1 MADDHEI
8 TVVLNPYRDY
18 TFSDLEKFVGEI
30 LQNSDYIEIG
40 RTKLRALTRKPT
52 TINIPRV
59 KNILPLSH
67 RTLTIKQSKDDEFNI
82 EVGIN
87 NTEKPIFP
95 NSITRKWKTTE
106 QETID
111 FLNLLRLSQMMFAAH
126 FYRGPEEDG
135 KFVITADLRNS
146 LEIIESYV
154 DGGSNQD
161 ELSRQY
167 GILSN
172 YVDDRLNK
180 LNERLKGEIDEEL
193 NAKRE
198 LSDTFFDKYIRVPK
212 SDDITPRMYNLA
224 SVRDDIIDYYRDVM
238 RNAIVSLFQLNTP
251 THESTELKVKV
262 VEINTTLS
270 ETQQPYSQ
278 VVETA
283 RQILPAIPED
293 EEEARGLVT
302 KIIDKCEKD
311 LSLKILLE
319 SPPLKL
325 YGEIEDIMA
334 KYNLEHVM
342 KQQLMQFIPEVVKRH
357 DGDIKKL
364 FQDSSS
370 HRIKLASVR
379 TSLQELYDSIEA
391 LRSGRDAK
399 TDYGDLNKQ
408 WLKQQNNLSKCNTHD
423 NLEKVMKTLTDVEV
437 GLRDLKRE
445 VRNKSS
451 NIHVD
456 GSVLWLGLGQ
466 AGSQI
471 LRECLMYCLDNLNDA
486 RCAAL
491 LEGLGIKDQ
500 KRFAKNLLDRK
511 HNDPQI
517 RTQAESELRSI
528 CDQNLHIMA
537 MNLGGEIDDLV
548 EEGQPGYFLWGDSII
563 ESEYSSI
570 RRKRMNTIKLDQE
583 QDGAGG
589 KTGLGRAYGFAREAE
604 IKEALSQVGRKGG
617 RNPDHIIVTHS
628 FAGGSGSG
636 MVLPVLQMLRS
647 QFDSDAMIWVI
658 SVGKGASE
666 AKISADFNTPFIISD
681 ILQAHYDGIHSPMEP
696 FTLADWSYNKA
707 MLQQLHGEMV
717 SDLQQLNPILEQDEN
732 RTFTEN
738 FVSINQGKLYNS
750 TMRSKDNFASLARAR
765 IYDESKKINETDNS
779 VSDLLDMLPITEGE
793 TDEFNAWC
801 DKFDDVGRRP
811 AIIFWNKWIECM
823 SDPIGS
829 HISAKEK
836 GKQVTGL
843 SGDDNNS
850 STPNITVAHIDLM
863 FEHIKQQNPDLEE
876 KTNERKNLIPLTDEL
891 RLLMQTLRKPLENK
905 SPDEKKAT
913 FDKIRKIF
921 DAYSMHLESY
931 NKIRRDLTKRVQ
943 ALSKSSNDNGI
954 KNIIISNAHLERGV
968 KSSGIPVEEATY
980 TVYNAVVFDLI
991 MNIIGS
997 QLPSDDYISGK
1008 MEYFDRQDLTN
1019 HTKPPMVVG
1028 LMELSDTNSLGETFH
1043 PESSLMTSKE
1053 IIDAFADT
1061 LQAKMVYND
1070 KLNPFFAKSF
1080 EIAGGPTYLLNSLFG
1095 VRLSYILQ
1103 HNPYTLMNQT
1113 EPEKLV
1119 EFTKDI
1125 EEKWNDENIV
1135 LFNQKYSTRYNLR
1148 AQGFNELHMV
1158 NMLRWITTIEKNTL
1172 NQILCGPEIDG
1183 LDEYRLNEVPTL
1195 SLRKLRTSHEISN
1208 YAMESGKVDLDVLQ
1222 EELPKLGIWTEEV
1235 LAAMSPSYLHSYLIS
1250 RYLSKAVESLEQLD
1264 ESKDSEVVRR
1274 IVTSLAEN
1282 FQPSSVITGANENT
1296 KQIVKVLR
1304 TLSNKQQKIYQ
1315 KIESHLSKH
1324 GLSLQ
1329 EIDAPTGSDYDKIL
1343 VLRLQPKIHRYLS
1356 VVRDSTSGPN
1366 SKILPSQSLA
1376 GSIARY
1382 MSPDSN
1388 SEVIGTYSA
1397 PKFGK
1402 SVNKLNNLRYLGLL
1416 PGEKSLDFAP
1426 LLRILLLNT
1435 TPTISDINNS
1445 LSHVAKSNSVDLNEF
1460 SEFGESMIQIK
1471 YNPSDLELY
1480 DEPNSIVRQAQI
1492 LRQRMVASKE
1502 FIENYGKTYD
1512 NASLAVDFLLSL
1524 IKEIEELTV
1533 DNEEELFYMLQKMQN
1548 LVKETN
1554 DSAAQSQT
1562 EDKYTP
1568 DDTVQA
1574 ETESH
1579 DVENNEQ
1586 SATQYSAEI
1595 LLQIRRLIFDLATV
1609 FNEALTQSKYMS
1621 KNYSTERVHF
1631 QMSGFSD
1638 RIIGVPSGMLIQV
1651 HTNSSSRGDID
1662 EYRSSLRGSI
1672 NSSIGTIKDTKE
1684 FFTKSNFGPAASVTT
1699 TLQQAP
1705 VNEAASHF
1713 RSVMQHLSG
1722 NDPDSYLEK
1731 TKLHPYV
1738 FLYNVL
1744 WLSANIHKWTYN
1756 DNIGFAKKFIIPQ
1769 AVIENH
1775 YQNPLDIKGATDVL
1789 VTDAVFQGSVEVP
1802 QCDIRDY
1809 ENSKNEQEDYR
1820 SLFHL
1825 VSLMAYRHKLAIGKD
1840 DKFDEEFEQQINE
1853 LSDDIRLTKKADS
1866 IPLET
1871 LRNDESNSLDTGGI
1885 LDDIEDLLRLIE
1897 DDDEHNDEEDTLLS
1911 RARAWMIAYKNWK
1924 DFCNN

>member
-1 MADDHEI
+1 MAEDHEI
-8 TVVLNPYRDY
+8 TVVLNPYKDHE
-18 TFSDLEKFVGEI
+18 FSDLEEFVNVT
-30 LQNSDYIEIG
+30 LKDSDYIEIG

-59 KNILPLSH
+59 KNILVLSH
-67 RTLTIKQSKDDEFNI
+67 RIVTIKQSKDDEFTV

-87 NTEKPIFP
+87 NTEKPIYP
-95 NSITRKWKTTE
+95 NSNTRKWKTTE

-126 FYRGPEEDG
+126 FYRAPEEDG

-146 LEIIESYV
+146 LEILESYV
-154 DGGSNQD
+154 DGGSNHD
-161 ELSRQY
+161 ELSGQY
-167 GILSN
+167 DTLSS

-180 LNERLKGEIDEEL
+180 LKERLNGEIDEEL
-193 NAKRE
+193 NANLE
-198 LSDTFFDKYIRVPK
+198 LSDTFFDKYIMVPQP
-212 SDDITPRMYNLA
+212 DDITPRMYNLS

-238 RNAIVSLFQLNTP
+238 RNAIMSLFQLNTP
-251 THESTELKVKV
+251 ENESTELKVNV
-262 VEINTTLS
+262 VDINTTLS
-270 ETQQPYSQ
+270 DNKQPYSQ
-278 VVETA
+278 VMTLAE
-283 RQILPAIPED
+283 QILPAIPDD
-293 EEEARGLVT
+293 EEKARGVVSE
-302 KIIDKCEKD
+302 IINKCEGD
-311 LSLKILLE
+311 ISLKILLVD
-319 SPPLKL
+319 PPTKL
-325 YGEIEDIMA
+325 SDELEEVMEE
-334 KYNLEHVM
+334 YNLEHVM
-342 KQQLMQFIPEVVKRH
+342 EQQLKQFIPGVLEKQ
-357 DGDIKKL
+357 GKDIKKL

-370 HRIKLASVR
+370 QRIKLASIK

-391 LRSGRDAK
+391 LRSGKDAK
-399 TDYGDLNKQ
+399 TDYNDLNND
-408 WLKQQNNLSKCNTHD
+408 WVKQQTELSKCATHK
-423 NLEKVMKTLTDVEV
+423 NLQQVMTTLNSVEV
-437 GLRDLKRE
+437 KLRDLKRK

-471 LRECLMYCLDNLNDA
+471 LRECLLYCLDNLNDA
-486 RCAAL
+486 RCSAL

-511 HNDPQI
+511 HNDSQI
-517 RTQAESELRSI
+517 RTQAENELRTI

-537 MNLGGEIDDLV
+537 MNLGGEIDELV

-570 RRKRMNTIKLDQE
+570 RRKRVNTIKLDQE

-658 SVGKGASE
+658 SVGEGASE
-666 AKISADFNTPFIISD
+666 ARISADFNTPFIISD

-750 TMRSKDNFASLARAR
+750 SMRSRDNFASLARAKL
-765 IYDESKKINETDNS
+765 YDDSKKIDEQDIT
-779 VSDLLDMLPITEGE
+779 VSNLLAILPATEGE
-793 TDEFNAWC
+793 TDAFNAWC

-863 FEHIKQQNPDLEE
+863 FEHIKQQNPDLDG
-876 KTNERKNLIPLTDEL
+876 KTNQRKNLIPLTDEL

-905 SPDEKKAT
+905 SPEEKKAT

-980 TVYNAVVFDLI
+980 TVFNAVVFDLI

-1028 LMELSDTNSLGETFH
+1028 LMELLDTNSLGETFH
-1043 PESSLMTSKE
+1043 PEKELMTSKE
-1053 IIDAFADT
+1053 ITHAFADT
-1061 LQAKMVYND
+1061 LQAKMVYDN
-1070 KLNPFFAKSF
+1070 KPNPFFAKSF
-1080 EIAGGPTYLLNSLFG
+1080 EIGGGPTFLLNSLFG
-1095 VRLSYILQ
+1095 VRLAYLLQ

-1125 EEKWNDENIV
+1125 EDKWNDENIV

-1158 NMLRWITTIEKNTL
+1158 NMLRWITTIEKDTL
-1172 NQILCGPEIDG
+1172 NKILCGPEIGG
-1183 LDEYRLNEVPTL
+1183 LDEYRLNEVPNL

-1208 YAMESGKVDLDVLQ
+1208 YALKSGKVDLDVLQ

-1250 RYLSKAVESLEQLD
+1250 RFLDKALVSLENEDGQ
-1264 ESKDSEVVRR
+1264 EVAIFNR
-1274 IVTSLAEN
+1274 IIPPLAEN
-1282 FQPSSVITGANENT
+1282 FQPSSIISDKAELKNT
-1296 KQIVKVLR
+1296 VKDIKKLKKVGL
-1304 TLSNKQQKIYQ
+1304 YQ
-1315 KIESHLSKH
+1315 KLESYLSAH
-1324 GLSLQ
+1324 GLTLQ
-1329 EIDAPTGSDYDKIL
+1329 EIDAPVGSDDDKIL

-1382 MSPDSN
+1382 ISPDSN
-1388 SEVIGTYSA
+1388 TEVIGTYSA

-1416 PGEKSLDFAP
+1416 PGEKSLDFAQ
-1426 LLRILLLNT
+1426 LLRIFLLNT
-1435 TPTISDINNS
+1435 TTTISEINNS

-1460 SEFGESMIQIK
+1460 SEYGESMIQIK
-1471 YNPSDLELY
+1471 YNQSDLELY
-1480 DEPNSIVRQAQI
+1480 DKPNSIVRQAKI
-1492 LRQRMVASKE
+1492 LRQRMIASKD
-1502 FIENYGKTYD
+1502 FIENYGKAYD
-1512 NASLAVDFLLSL
+1512 NASLAVDFLLGL

-1533 DNEEELFYMLQKMQN
+1533 ENEEELFYMLQKMQN

-1554 DSAAQSQT
+1554 YSAAKSQA
-1562 EDKYTP
+1562 ENKDTP
-1568 DDTVQA
+1568 DDTVPA
-1574 ETESH
+1574 EIDSH

-1586 SATQYSAEI
+1586 SATQYSVEI

-1662 EYRSSLRGSI
+1662 EYRRSLRGSI
-1672 NSSIGTIKDTKE
+1672 NSSIGAIKNTKE

-1722 NDPDSYLEK
+1722 NDPDSYLEE

-1744 WLSANIHKWTYN
+1744 WLSANIHKWTNN
-1756 DNIGFAKKFIIPQ
+1756 DNIGFAKKFIIPLT
-1769 AVIENH
+1769 VIENH
-1775 YQNPLDIKGATDVL
+1775 YQNPHDIKGATDVL

-1809 ENSKNEQEDYR
+1809 ESSKNEQEDYR
-1820 SLFHL
+1820 SIFHL

-1840 DKFDEEFEQQINE
+1840 DEFNEKFGEEISE
-1853 LSDDIRLTKKADS
+1853 LSKDARLTKKATS
-1866 IPLET
+1866 IPSEILES
-1871 LRNDESNSLDTGGI
+1871 DESNSDDDDGP
-1885 LDDIEDLLRLIE
+1885 LDDFDLLLQNME
-1897 DDDEHNDEEDTLLS
+1897 AEHKGDGQEDTLLS
-1911 RARAWMIAYKNWK
+1911 RASAWMIAYRNWK
-1924 DFCNN
+1924 KFCNN